1 MDSVL
6 ELGRIETIKRSVASN
21 IGVAAL
27 PRFTVKDELENGT
40 LNTIEISMEQKKIV
54 AICAFHKNKWIS
66 PAMKRFISLIKTN
79 V

>member
-1 MDSVL
+1 
-6 ELGRIETIKRSVASN
+6 
-21 IGVAAL
+21 
-27 PRFTVKDELENGT
+27 

-54 AICAFHKNKWIS
+54 AICVFHKNKWIS